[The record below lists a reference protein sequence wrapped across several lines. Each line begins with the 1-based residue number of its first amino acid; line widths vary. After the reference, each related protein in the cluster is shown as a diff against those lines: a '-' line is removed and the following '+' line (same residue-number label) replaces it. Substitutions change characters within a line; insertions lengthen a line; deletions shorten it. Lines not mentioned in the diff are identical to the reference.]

1 MKRNLRSTRIN
12 LNEILVAAIFL
23 HFHGIMDE
31 IKVLAIGPAKLQAV
45 VISLNTLEP
54 RRIGRQ
60 RTSAEFESCRIWTD
74 TDGVGG
80 LNANSEKRNT
90 HTQKERMKIKFES
103 SKRRQEKDKRERE
116 RERLWGVHLLIRGTN
131 L

>member
-1 MKRNLRSTRIN
+1 
-12 LNEILVAAIFL
+12 
-23 HFHGIMDE
+23 MDE
-31 IKVLAIGPAKLQAV
+31 IEVLAIGPAKLQAV

-60 RTSAEFESCRIWTD
+60 RSSAEFESCRIWTD
-74 TDGVGG
+74 TDSVGG

-103 SKRRQEKDKRERE
+103 KQEKGKRKT